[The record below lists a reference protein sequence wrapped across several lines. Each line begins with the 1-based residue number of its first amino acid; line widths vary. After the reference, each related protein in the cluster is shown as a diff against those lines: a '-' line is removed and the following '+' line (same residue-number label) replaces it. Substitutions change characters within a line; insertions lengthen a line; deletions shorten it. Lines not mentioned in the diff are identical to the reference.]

1 MSRPNWLVPCAS
13 ALLLA
18 GCGPRQTA
26 PTDTAPSVIVAHPRT
41 TPVSGRIEL
50 TGTVAP
56 SATVDL
62 IARTAGTIR
71 SKQFVDGSYVTR
83 GQLLFRI
90 EPDSSDAQLRL
101 NAARETQARLD
112 YARQQ
117 RLLAQDAAAVADVEA
132 SKANLDQAA
141 ANTQIARIALRNT
154 IVRAP
159 FNGYIGASLADVGAY
174 VGGAGAPSKL
184 ATLQRLEPVYVA
196 FTLGERDV
204 LRILASGK
212 AGHSA
217 INGYPVRI
225 ALQGESGYPHAGRLD
240 FANKAIDSATGSLQA
255 RAVVANGPRTALL
268 PGLFAKVRI
277 ETGDAAATMLLPART
292 IQSDP
297 LSDYVLLLDAKG
309 IVQRRDIRTGRDFGR
324 NREVLAGLAPSDRVI
339 VEGSASARIG
349 QAAHARLTTLSA
361 TDSE

>member
-1 MSRPNWLVPCAS
+1 MSPLYWLVPCTS
-13 ALLLA
+13 AFLLA
-18 GCGPRQTA
+18 GCGPRQIA
-26 PTDTAPSVIVAHPRT
+26 PTDTAPMVVVAHPRI

-50 TGTVAP
+50 TGTIAP
-56 SATVDL
+56 SATIDL

-71 SKQFVDGSYVTR
+71 TKNFVDGSYVTR

-90 EPDSSDAQLRL
+90 EPDSSDAQVQL
-101 NAARETQARLD
+101 NSARETQARLD

-117 RLLAQDAAAVADVEA
+117 RLLAQDAAAVADVET
-132 SKANLDQAA
+132 SKANLDQAS
-141 ANTQIARIALRNT
+141 ANTRLARIALRNT

-159 FNGYIGASLADVGAY
+159 FSGYIGASLADVGAY
-174 VGGAGAPSKL
+174 VGGAGAPTKL
-184 ATLQRLEPVYVA
+184 STLQRLEPVYVA

-212 AGHSA
+212 TGHSA
-217 INGYPVRI
+217 VQGYPVRI
-225 ALQGESGYPHAGRLD
+225 ALQGETGYPRVGRLD
-240 FANKAIDSATGSLQA
+240 FANKAVDTATGSLQA
-255 RAVVANGPRTALL
+255 RAVVANGPRATLL

-309 IVQRRDIRTGRDFGR
+309 IVQRRDIRTGRDFGG

-339 VEGSASARIG
+339 VEGSAGARIG
-349 QAAHARLTTLSA
+349 QAAHARLTTLPL